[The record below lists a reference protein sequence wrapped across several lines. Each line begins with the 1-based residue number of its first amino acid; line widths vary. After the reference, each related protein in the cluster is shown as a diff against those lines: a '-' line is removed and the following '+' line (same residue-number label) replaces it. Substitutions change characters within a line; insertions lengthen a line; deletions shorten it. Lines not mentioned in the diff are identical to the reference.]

1 MENEEKNEELT
12 PKEIETLDKI
22 IDKLLSVKKYFYII
36 FIINLKNIVLLIKM
50 LIYQKPTLNF

>member
-22 IDKLLSVKKYFYII
+22 IEKLLSVKKYFYIY
-36 FIINLKNIVLLIKM
+36 
-50 LIYQKPTLNF
+50 IYIYN

>member
-22 IDKLLSVKKYFYII
+22 IDKLLSVKKYFYIY
-36 FIINLKNIVLLIKM
+36 
-50 LIYQKPTLNF
+50 IYN

>member
-12 PKEIETLDKI
+12 QKEIETLDKI

-36 FIINLKNIVLLIKM
+36 FIINL
-50 LIYQKPTLNF
+50 

>member
-22 IDKLLSVKKYFYII
+22 IDKLLSVKKYLYIY
-36 FIINLKNIVLLIKM
+36 
-50 LIYQKPTLNF
+50 IYN